1 MQQQN
6 EEDLFNFIQQEEEN
20 LEKFQYQGEEM
31 EYDQED
37 MENDQDAPD
46 DQLLN
51 SGEMD
56 EMDF

>member
-1 MQQQN
+1 
-6 EEDLFNFIQQEEEN
+6 
-20 LEKFQYQGEEM
+20 M

-37 MENDQDAPD
+37 MENDQDAQE

>member
-1 MQQQN
+1 
-6 EEDLFNFIQQEEEN
+6 
-20 LEKFQYQGEEM
+20 M